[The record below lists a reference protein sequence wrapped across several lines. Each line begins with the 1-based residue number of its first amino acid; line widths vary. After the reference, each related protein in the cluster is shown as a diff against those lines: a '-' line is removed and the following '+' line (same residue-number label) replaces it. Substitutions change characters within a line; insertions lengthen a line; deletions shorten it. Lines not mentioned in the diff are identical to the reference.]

1 MVEQTQAAG
10 APTDA
15 RGSRQRPGAVTVVAV
30 LYLIQ
35 AVFHVTFAVLMIN
48 ELVSDAEATM
58 SQLGLVWLVRGAVL
72 LATGGV
78 ALIAAAVGLFL
89 LKSWAWTL
97 AMATQCWTLTNLL
110 FNYLMGQPSYI
121 LMALGALTVFLLNQR
136 EVHVVFED
144 LERLPD

>member
-10 APTDA
+10 ALPDD
-15 RGSRQRPGAVTVVAV
+15 RGSRQRPGAVTVVAW

-35 AVFHVTFAVLMIN
+35 AVFTIAFAVLLIVA
-48 ELVSDAEATM
+48 LLADVEATM
-58 SQLGLVWLVRGAVL
+58 SQLSLIWLVRAAAMLAV
-72 LATGGV
+72 GGV
-78 ALIAAAVGLFL
+78 ALIAAAIGLFL

-110 FNYLMGQPSYI
+110 FSYLMGQPSYI

-136 EVHVVFED
+136 EVHVVSEE
-144 LERLPD
+144 LERDPD